1 MKTLTDH
8 TIIYDDE
15 CPMCKAY
22 TKAFVK
28 AGMLDSHG
36 REAFTE
42 VVDNLPHIDWKR
54 AKNEIAMIN
63 KKDNSVLYGVDSIT
77 AILGNSMPSL
87 KPLFNFS
94 PFYKL
99 LQYFYFFI
107 SYNRK
112 VIVPGKKF
120 EDYNTCTPDLNYT
133 YRWAYILFAWLVTS
147 MILLSYFQL
156 AVPLVP
162 ESSFMREFM
171 VCGGQI
177 IFQGIIVALTRRDRW
192 IHYLGNVMTVSLGG
206 ALLLTP
212 MFLLT
217 GWITSNLF
225 YVGYFMIVVG
235 LMFLEHMRRVKI
247 LELPW
252 YISVTWILYRFFV
265 LVVILN
271 L

>member
-1 MKTLTDH
+1 MKTLTDR

-15 CPMCKAY
+15 CPMCKEY

-28 AGMLDSHG
+28 AGMLDVHG
-36 REAFTE
+36 REAYTE
-42 VVDNLPHIDWKR
+42 VVNNLPYVDWKR

-63 KKDNSVLYGVDSIT
+63 RKDNSVLYGVDSLT
-77 AILGNSMPSL
+77 AILGHSVPVL
-87 KPLFNFS
+87 KPLFKLRAFD
-94 PFYKL
+94 KL
-99 LQYFYFFI
+99 LRLLYFFI

-112 VIVPGKKF
+112 VIAPGKVF
-120 EDYNTCTPDLNYT
+120 EGRNTCTPDVSYT
-133 YRWAYILFAWLVTS
+133 YRWAYIIFAWLMTS
-147 MILLSYFQL
+147 IVLVFYFRL

-162 ESSFMREFM
+162 ESSFIREFM

-177 IFQGIIVALTRRDRW
+177 IFQGSIVAITKRDRW

-217 GWITSNLF
+217 GLITSNLF

-235 LMFLEHMRRVKI
+235 LMFLEHIRRVKI

-252 YISVTWILYRFFV
+252 FISATWVLYRFLV
-265 LVVILN
+265 LPFIL
-271 L
+271 